1 MGELLTVS
9 HCSLRDQFGMSWPE
23 ADEAVAA
30 AVEAGA
36 VGARMTGGGF
46 GGCVVALVP
55 ADRVG
60 EVRGAVTERFARRG
74 WPAPCYL
81 DVVPSDGGRR
91 LARPTTGETEQRRHT
106 RSR

>member
-9 HCSLRDQFGMSWPE
+9 HCSLRDRFGVSWPE

-46 GGCVVALVP
+46 GGCVVALCEPDSP
-55 ADRVG
+55 ALWPESHAPRRAWRVSPSA
-60 EVRGAVTERFARRG
+60 GAALLP
-74 WPAPCYL
+74 PA
-81 DVVPSDGGRR
+81 
-91 LARPTTGETEQRRHT
+91 T
-106 RSR
+106 